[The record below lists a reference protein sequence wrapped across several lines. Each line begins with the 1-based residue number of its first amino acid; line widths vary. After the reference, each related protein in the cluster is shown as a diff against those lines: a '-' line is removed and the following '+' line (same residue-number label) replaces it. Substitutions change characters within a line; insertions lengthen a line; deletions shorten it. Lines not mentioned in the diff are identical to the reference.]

1 MKIVILRKDKFVNLY
16 LVNINEKQ
24 IKRFV
29 IKKIQ
34 NKENIY
40 NIVNNEKSQCDRA
53 KHEER
58 SLKIIPKFYIK
69 WLDLDHL
76 LL

>member
-29 IKKIQ
+29 TIKIQ

-40 NIVNNEKSQCDRA
+40 NIVNNEKSQCDQA

-58 SLKIIPKFYIK
+58 SLKLFQNFI
-69 WLDLDHL
+69 
-76 LL
+76 